1 MQWES
6 IQRIY
11 RDGDT
16 NKVVGDGDAFGS
28 CVFQQP
34 VQLVLTPKKKEPAVV
49 EVGATIRLKDTSRL
63 KCSLCHSS

>member
-1 MQWES
+1 MQWGS

-11 RDGDT
+11 RDGGT

-34 VQLVLTPKKKEPAVV
+34 VELVLTPKKKEPAMV
-49 EVGATIRLKDTSRL
+49 EVGATTHLKDTRRQ

>member
-6 IQRIY
+6 IQG
-11 RDGDT
+11 RDGNT

-34 VQLVLTPKKKEPAVV
+34 VELGLTPRE
-49 EVGATIRLKDTSRL
+49 GACNSWGGSYHPFEGHK
-63 KCSLCHSS
+63 